1 MLVLVVEDEPLCA
14 FNLTSALE
22 EAGHSVVGPAC
33 SSGEAIVL
41 ARSRRPN
48 VALVDIDLESEG
60 AGIRLAQKLRA
71 EFDMQIIFMTEHEA
85 PARENAH
92 YAIGMITK
100 PFDAAAVTGILRYA
114 DERVRAGSTSPVRS
128 CPPSFE
134 PFEPFE

>member
-1 MLVLVVEDEPLCA
+1 MLVLVVEDEPLSA

-22 EAGHSVVGPAC
+22 EAGYSVVGPAC

-41 ARSRRPN
+41 ARGRRPGF
-48 VALVDIDLESEG
+48 ALIDIDLESEG
-60 AGIRLAQKLRA
+60 AGIRLARQLCA

-92 YAIGMITK
+92 CAIGMITK
-100 PFDAAAVTGILRYA
+100 PFDAKTVAGILRYA
-114 DERVRAGSTSPVRS
+114 DERVRAGSSSSARS

-134 PFEPFE
+134 PFE